1 MTNHLFFGL
10 NQPCYY
16 PGKSIDGVIILH
28 IQTPIKIKKIGVDWE
43 GVEFVSWFQ
52 GVSQS
57 EHITNNRNIFKD
69 TSIVEENVDP
79 VELQKGT
86 YSFNVNWK
94 LPTHI
99 PANFE
104 EKSNNQTGLLSNVFI
119 PEKGILPKSLGD
131 EKSFIRYVANA
142 FVEIVNEKEGDN
154 QPPLIRLERILPF
167 KIVEQFD
174 PDDLSKPP
182 IEIDN
187 IEKPIFLFGN
197 TIRVRL
203 RIANG
208 GVLFTGQKL
217 FLHILV
223 ENKSNRKVGQITVTL
238 FQSVKFS
245 VMALNGQPQELL
257 RREPILNAII
267 EDSTVGAYGK
277 FDREISIPIPP
288 IVPGTLRNANHISRK
303 YEISVDVDM
312 PLVTTISIKNP
323 VTLLEYSPVLKGEIP
338 EVVNIN
344 IHPSNDNDGGGGD
357 GDSMDDLTAESTSD
371 TE

>member
-1 MTNHLFFGL
+1 M
-10 NQPCYY
+10 
-16 PGKSIDGVIILH
+16 K
-28 IQTPIKIKKIGVDWE
+28 
-43 GVEFVSWFQ
+43 
-52 GVSQS
+52 
-57 EHITNNRNIFKD
+57 
-69 TSIVEENVDP
+69 
-79 VELQKGT
+79 
-86 YSFNVNWK
+86 
-94 LPTHI
+94 
-99 PANFE
+99 
-104 EKSNNQTGLLSNVFI
+104 
-119 PEKGILPKSLGD
+119 
-131 EKSFIRYVANA
+131 
-142 FVEIVNEKEGDN
+142 KEGEN
-154 QPPLIRLERILPF
+154 QAPVIRLERVLPF

-238 FQSVKFS
+238 FQSIKFS
-245 VMALNGQPQELL
+245 VMAQNGQQQELL

-267 EDSTVGAYGK
+267 EDSGVSAYGK

-288 IVPGTLRNANHISRK
+288 VVPGTLRNANHISRK

-344 IHPSNDNDGGGGD
+344 IHPNNDNDGGGGD
-357 GDSMDDLTAESTSD
+357 GDSMDDLTAESTSE